1 MKRSKFNLSHYK
13 LLTMDMGFLIPITWF
28 EALPGDS
35 IRMSTSA
42 LVRVSPL
49 LSPVMHPVRVRIHH
63 WFVPYRL
70 IWDDFADFI
79 TGGEDGLDDTEP
91 PYVSMSS
98 NAEGTIYDY
107 LGIPAETFAGSLQ
120 YSALPLRAY
129 NLIFNEHYRDQDLI
143 TAVDISKGNGSD
155 TTTYAGLLRA
165 AWPKDYITTARP
177 WESKGD
183 TVTIPLGD
191 AADVVSAGDGIPS
204 FYAGGGSVRAMYG
217 SSGNNVMLYNAAAD
231 ASGATTW
238 QDPKLEADL
247 STATGV
253 AINDLRRALA
263 MQRAQEA
270 RAQYGSRYVEYLR
283 YLGVRSSDAR
293 LQTLS
298 ILVVVVKLYN
308 FLRCYKQRKE
318 RTR

>member
-155 TTTYAGLLRA
+155 TTIYAG
-165 AWPKDYITTARP
+165 
-177 WESKGD
+177 S
-183 TVTIPLGD
+183 
-191 AADVVSAGDGIPS
+191 
-204 FYAGGGSVRAMYG
+204 
-217 SSGNNVMLYNAAAD
+217 
-231 ASGATTW
+231 
-238 QDPKLEADL
+238 
-247 STATGV
+247 
-253 AINDLRRALA
+253 
-263 MQRAQEA
+263 
-270 RAQYGSRYVEYLR
+270 
-283 YLGVRSSDAR
+283 
-293 LQTLS
+293 
-298 ILVVVVKLYN
+298 
-308 FLRCYKQRKE
+308 
-318 RTR
+318 